1 MEVVVHLQGQG
12 EEEEGEVLQGAR
24 EGEEEEGEERV
35 LQGGQGEV
43 EVEGG
48 LRDQGEGGWKWR
60 QVGAGVGEGEEGVR
74 GGLVQQGE
82 GLLCWLL
89 LPELSPLTSAPPL
102 YNVRQQEA

>member
-1 MEVVVHLQGQG
+1 MHLQGQG
-12 EEEEGEVLQGAR
+12 EEGEGEVLQGAQ
-24 EGEEEEGEERV
+24 EGEEEEEEGEERV

-48 LRDQGEGGWKWR
+48 WKWR

-74 GGLVQQGE
+74 DGLVQQGE

-89 LPELSPLTSAPPL
+89 PPELSPLTSAPPL
-102 YNVRQQEA
+102 HNVRQQEAQSCHVMP